1 MIGEREERMLKFTW
15 FEILK
20 TPFSAFLVGF
30 ALVSGFVTYH
40 LIKTKEEEAKEAK
53 KDLKEC
59 NDGRLKDRDT
69 YNSFLQNLKTN
80 NELKKDSI

>member
-1 MIGEREERMLKFTW
+1 MIGFDEVKDVSKWSNRQ
-15 FEILK
+15 I
-20 TPFSAFLVGF
+20 AIVFLLGF
-30 ALVSGFVTYH
+30 GFLSYFVTKH
-40 LIKTKEEEAKEAK
+40 LVERIESEANEAK